1 LIVSAAVS
9 SHLGPTFFRESIE
22 MRLRAYTAI
31 WYTHFGLVQHIAM
44 GQARVAQKLQQ
55 IDDLLQLLLPARSIV
70 APFGSTA

>member
-1 LIVSAAVS
+1 
-9 SHLGPTFFRESIE
+9 
-22 MRLRAYTAI
+22 
-31 WYTHFGLVQHIAM
+31 VQHIAM